1 MLVEEVRRIK
11 AERGLTN
18 QAIAIIVD
26 VPLGTINRF
35 IAEGSDNISYYN
47 ACKIAKGLGISLDKC
62 NGINTAETDTPEP
75 PVFVP
80 PLIDVVEI
88 VEAAEAAA
96 AVTEAEEVTAET
108 VLEPVLPVETASV
121 QTSAPQKEA
130 LQPCAW
136 EAMYK
141 AERKEK
147 HILFGA
153 LVSIVSAVFSIGAL
167 QAIINTFIR

>member
-1 MLVEEVRRIK
+1 MLGEEVRRIK

-18 QAIAIIVD
+18 QAIAIITG
-26 VPLGTINRF
+26 VPLGTVNR
-35 IAEGSDNISYYN
+35 IVADKSDNLSYYN

-88 VEAAEAAA
+88 VEAAE
-96 AVTEAEEVTAET
+96 VTEAATAET

-121 QTSAPQKEA
+121 QPSAPQKEA
-130 LQPCAW
+130 LSPCAW
-136 EAMYK
+136 EAMYR
-141 AERKEK
+141 AEKKEK
-147 HILFGA
+147 HVLFGA
-153 LVSIVSAVFSIGAL
+153 LASVIGVVL
-167 QAIINTFIR
+167 TIGSVQAIISIF

>member
-11 AERGLTN
+11 AEKGLTN

-88 VEAAEAAA
+88 VEAATEAAA
-96 AVTEAEEVTAET
+96 AVTEAEDATANPEIAD
-108 VLEPVLPVETASV
+108 PVLKRIAE
-121 QTSAPQKEA
+121 PQKEA

-153 LVSIVSAVFSIGAL
+153 LVSIVSAAFSIGAL

>member
-1 MLVEEVRRIK
+1 MLGEEVRRIK

-18 QAIAIIVD
+18 QAIAIITG
-26 VPLGTINRF
+26 VPLGTVNR
-35 IAEGSDNISYYN
+35 IVADKSDNLSYYN

-88 VEAAEAAA
+88 VEAAEAAE
-96 AVTEAEEVTAET
+96 VTEAATAET

-141 AERKEK
+141 TERKEK

-167 QAIINTFIR
+167 QAIINTLIR